1 MIDFKPLDTKP
12 TGHSRVSYIN
22 ENSLVLDVFKHH
34 FYSDFQKFIIPKNGF
49 IMNNKQK
56 SNKNCSYKMKQE
68 NIQKR
73 EEYII
78 TIKSLVNVDS
88 NHLNSKYLGNLKD
101 LKFKYRDAK
110 YFGGWGKAI
119 KAAGLRPIT
128 NSWTKDQIIKE
139 IKQIQQHFGYIPHA
153 KDLPQLGYKGLHSGA
168 VSKFGNWGNAL
179 ALAGFKIMRRRWNKE
194 KVVKELRL
202 LYEKTG
208 KIPNYGELY
217 REGEK
222 GLPQAARKYH
232 GSWVNA
238 MRAAGLKAHRNDYW
252 TKEQLIE
259 ELKREVRKIGHVP
272 SGKELKRKGRCDL
285 VSSGSKFFGG
295 YNNYL
300 IAAGFKPV
308 LTPNIWTGDNIKKEL
323 HLIAKH
329 LKRTPTERDLVALDK
344 RTLIPATWRQ
354 FKGWNNAIEA
364 AGLKANGNF
373 VKDKTW
379 KDWETFVLK
388 LCSSLFPDSEKPK
401 VLPNKTIPDFYEYAK
416 KKIIEVK
423 INAADTTIP
432 STIRN
437 YSPYCN
443 RIEIWYLTGKPTKTH
458 TNNVVFRGPEYIMS
472 IIKEGKRLMEQ
483 FTIMRNH
490 YMQNER
496 KKD

>member
-1 MIDFKPLDTKP
+1 MIESTTTGHCLQS

-22 ENSLVLDVFKHH
+22 GNSLVLDIFKPI
-34 FYSDFQKFIIPKNGF
+34 SNNDFQEFVIANTSL

-56 SNKNCSYKMKQE
+56 SNKNCSCKMSQRRLK
-68 NIQKR
+68 IRTK
-73 EEYII
+73 EEVVRD
-78 TIKSLVNVDS
+78 IKVLAKKNR
-88 NHLNSKYLGNLKD
+88 KYLNHKRLRKIGYGNL
-101 LKFKYRDAK
+101 FY
-110 YFGGWGKAI
+110 
-119 KAAGLRPIT
+119 AAV
-128 NSWTKDQIIKE
+128 K
-139 IKQIQQHFGYIPHA
+139 HFGTWNNAILASGEQPLYI
-153 KDLPQLGYKGLHSGA
+153 K
-168 VSKFGNWGNAL
+168 
-179 ALAGFKIMRRRWNKE
+179 WNKE
-194 KVVKELRL
+194 KVIRELRL
-202 LYEKTG
+202 LHEKTG

-217 REGEK
+217 RKGEK

-238 MRAAGLKAHRNDYW
+238 MGAAGLKAYRNDYW

-259 ELKREVRKIGHVP
+259 ELKREVREAGYVP

-300 IAAGFKPV
+300 TVAGFKPV
-308 LTPNIWTGDNIKKEL
+308 LTPNIWTKKNIKKEL
-323 HLIAKH
+323 CVIAKQ
-329 LKRTPTERDLVALDK
+329 LKRTPTERDLIVLGK

-379 KDWETFVLK
+379 KNWETFVLK
-388 LCSSLFPDSEKPK
+388 LCSSLFPDSKQHK
-401 VLPNKTIPDFYEYAK
+401 ILPNKTIPDFYENTS

-443 RIEIWYLTGKPTKTH
+443 RIEIWYLTGKPPKTH
-458 TNNVVFRGPEYIMS
+458 TNKVIFKGPDYIKS
-472 IIKEGKRLMEQ
+472 LIKGDKELLEQ
-483 FTIMRNH
+483 FTIMLHH
-490 YMQNER
+490 YTQNER
-496 KKD
+496 EKN